1 MQQEPRNVKIRLAI
15 SFVLVVDV
23 LIVTK
28 PKKILKNSNFF
39 LLNDEK

>member
-1 MQQEPRNVKIRLAI
+1 MKIRLAI

-23 LIVTK
+23 LIVAK
-28 PKKILKNSNFF
+28 QKKKLNFF

>member
-1 MQQEPRNVKIRLAI
+1 MKIRLAI

-23 LIVTK
+23 LIVAK
-28 PKKILKNSNFF
+28 QKKKLKKFKF